1 MTSSLHNHSMYSL
14 LDGYSYPK
22 EYLDKAKELGL
33 KAFAI
38 TEHGN
43 QYSWVYFDQLKK
55 DYPDIKMIYG
65 VELYECFDIK
75 EKDKDN
81 KYFHLVA
88 LAKNERGRIALNEI
102 ITKSNF
108 EGFYYKPR
116 VDLNLLKPYANDLI
130 ISSACLAS
138 KLSRETDYNKCVE
151 YVKEYK
157 SIFPHFYLEMQS
169 HKSQA
174 QCEYN
179 QKILKLAK
187 DTNTEYI
194 ITTDSHVA
202 NKEDLYYQGRLVQ
215 VAHDSDT
222 LSESYEG
229 CYMQSDEEIHSIMD
243 EQIGR
248 ISVNIGLSTTD
259 KIEILIDDID
269 MPFQE
274 PQLPT
279 FPLPNG
285 FNSNYEYILHLLDIG
300 WKERH
305 FDELSKEEQDIRRKR
320 IDYEMSVIH
329 QMNFDG
335 YFLIVWDFLNYCRKA
350 NIPIGAGRGSAGG
363 SEVCY
368 LLNITN
374 IDPIEYN
381 LIFERFLNIERI
393 SYPDIDSDTS
403 DRDAIIKY
411 LTDKYGQERV
421 CQIINFSYITP
432 VVAIKDVAKVLGIPY
447 KIADN
452 ISKRFSYDTFE
463 EGIKHSPNIYNEFS
477 TNDEEFNNKLKDLFD
492 IASHLSGKVK
502 NVSIHA
508 GGVGIVDTKVTDY
521 MGMKVG
527 KKNEQV
533 IQVDKKIVEKI
544 GIIKFDILGVGTL
557 DLIRDCMQDANIS
570 SWDIDVNNPKF
581 YNDKAS
587 YDLLCSGKT
596 DGVFQVSSFEM
607 QSLLQRLQPRNIEE
621 LSALIALFRPDCMQ
635 FIEPYINRKNGLEE
649 IEYIHKDM
657 KPILENTYGCCI
669 EKGQL
674 ISTPNGNIPIENIK
688 ENDMIYTKSGINK
701 VKKAW
706 CNGEKDIFELK
717 LSNKKSI
724 RCTKDHKILTQRGWV
739 ELQNITKEDVVA
751 IRINS
756 DNYNSYDKN
765 KLSVIGLL
773 LGDGYISKNKNIHFY
788 NTDIDLVNKFKYNLE
803 KAYPDCY
810 VQVLGRDV
818 PSGSYVYD
826 CYVLSKTPHTVKK
839 QLLDDLTEWGFI
851 NNKYSVTAKYK
862 HYPSFVYSLN
872 KDCIKTILGSYLD
885 TDGCYTYNG
894 YIRFKTISLALAY
907 GTQELIRLLGYSSSI
922 TINNDNSYDI
932 IVNNSHM
939 LAKEMINYSIKLKYL
954 CNNDT
959 NVIGIDGSNCIPQK
973 DVSKYIN
980 ATSKNKQIS
989 LRQIG
994 RLCNSDLPRTINSKT
1009 RPKKFIQIKSLKK
1022 LKEICN
1028 FPSFWFNNNIKWC
1041 KIDKIINTGKRN
1053 LVYDIEV
1060 ENEHNFIVNGVIV
1073 HNCIYQEQVLDIV
1086 RKFAN
1091 RTYGGA
1097 DKFRKAIGKKDKQL
1111 IKEESA
1117 KLYKEILDNGYEENI
1132 AKQISKDMSEKGGLN
1147 YLLNV

>member
-65 VELYECFDIK
+65 VELYECFNIK

-81 KYFHLVA
+81 KYFHLIA
-88 LAKNERGRIALNEI
+88 LAKNEKGRIALNEI
-102 ITKSNF
+102 VTKSNF

-116 VDLNLLKPYANDLI
+116 VDLELLKPYANDLI

-138 KLSRETDYNKCVE
+138 KLSKEEDYNKCIK

-157 SIFPHFYLEMQS
+157 SIFPNFYLEMQS
-169 HKSQA
+169 HKSECQA
-174 QCEYN
+174 MYN
-179 QKILKLAK
+179 KKILNLAK

-202 NKEDLYYQGRLVQ
+202 TKEELYYQARHVQ
-215 VAHDSDT
+215 IAHDSDT

-229 CYMQSDEEIHSIMD
+229 CYMQSDMEIHNIMD
-243 EQIGR
+243 KQIGKMA
-248 ISVNIGLSTTD
+248 VQIGLANTD
-259 KIEILIDDID
+259 KIADLIEDVN

-279 FPLPNG
+279 FPLPKG
-285 FNSNYEYILHLLDIG
+285 FKDNYEYILYLLEKG
-300 WKERH
+300 WKKRH
-305 FDELSKEEQDIRRKR
+305 IDEMTSEEQEIRRKR

-335 YFLIVWDFLNYCRKA
+335 YFLIVWDFLNFCRKEK
-350 NIPIGAGRGSAGG
+350 IPIGAGRGSGAG
-363 SEVCY
+363 SFVCY

-374 IDPIEYN
+374 LDPIKYN
-381 LIFERFLNIERI
+381 LIFERFLNVERI

-403 DRDAIIKY
+403 DRETVIKY
-411 LTDKYGQERV
+411 LTNKYGQEKV

-432 VVAIKDVAKVLGIPY
+432 VVAIKDVAKILKIPY
-447 KIADN
+447 SIADK
-452 ISKRFSYDTFE
+452 ISKRFSYNTFE
-463 EGIKHSPNIYNEFS
+463 EGLKNNPNIYNEFK
-477 TNDEEFNNKLKDLFD
+477 TNDEEFNNKLKELFD
-492 IASHLSGKVK
+492 IASHISGRVR
-502 NVSIHA
+502 NESIHA
-508 GGVGIVDTKVTDY
+508 GGVGIVDTKITDY
-521 MGMKVG
+521 MGMKCG
-527 KKNEQV
+527 KKGEHV
-533 IQVDKKIVEKI
+533 IQVDKKIIENI
-544 GIIKFDILGVGTL
+544 GIIKFDILGVATL
-557 DLIRDCMQDANIS
+557 DLVRDCMIDANVS
-570 SWDIDVNNPKF
+570 EWDLDINNPKF
-581 YNDKAS
+581 YTDKLS

-596 DGVFQVSSFEM
+596 DCVFQVSSFEM
-607 QSLLQRLQPRNIEE
+607 QNLLKRLKPRSVEE

-635 FIEPYINRKNGLEE
+635 FIEPYIARKNG
-649 IEYIHKDM
+649 IEPVTYIHNDM
-657 KPILENTYGCCI
+657 KPILDNTYGCCI

-756 DNYNSYDKN
+756 D
-765 KLSVIGLL
+765 
-773 LGDGYISKNKNIHFY
+773 
-788 NTDIDLVNKFKYNLE
+788 
-803 KAYPDCY
+803 
-810 VQVLGRDV
+810 
-818 PSGSYVYD
+818 
-826 CYVLSKTPHTVKK
+826 
-839 QLLDDLTEWGFI
+839 
-851 NNKYSVTAKYK
+851 
-862 HYPSFVYSLN
+862 
-872 KDCIKTILGSYLD
+872 
-885 TDGCYTYNG
+885 
-894 YIRFKTISLALAY
+894 
-907 GTQELIRLLGYSSSI
+907 
-922 TINNDNSYDI
+922 
-932 IVNNSHM
+932 
-939 LAKEMINYSIKLKYL
+939 
-954 CNNDT
+954 
-959 NVIGIDGSNCIPQK
+959 
-973 DVSKYIN
+973 
-980 ATSKNKQIS
+980 
-989 LRQIG
+989 
-994 RLCNSDLPRTINSKT
+994 LPRTINSKT

-1086 RKFAN
+1086 RKFAG

-1097 DKFRKAIGKKDKQL
+1097 DKFRKAIGKKDLKI
-1111 IKEESA
+1111 IKEESD
-1117 KLYKEILDNGYEENI
+1117 KLYGEILNENYSEDI